1 MENFKAVLIYVVA
14 ISAVMVLGF
23 GLTYVDWASYNFF
36 APKYENTR
44 RQVFEQSNAYNAGM
58 IRDLENLQM
67 EYQRADSNQKD
78 ALRPICCI
86 AFLFI
91 LKIVCRLIC
100 VLFTINCNL
109 TKEY

>member
-1 MENFKAVLIYVVA
+1 MENFKAVLIYVVV
-14 ISAVMVLGF
+14 IFAVMVLGF

-44 RQVFEQSNAYNAGM
+44 RQVFEQSNAYKAGM

-78 ALRPICCI
+78 ALRSIILHRFSVYSEDSMPANLR
-86 AFLFI
+86 AFYHQLQA
-91 LKIVCRLIC
+91 
-100 VLFTINCNL
+100 N
-109 TKEY
+109 

>member
-78 ALRPICCI
+78 ALRPIMLHRFSVYPEDSMP
-86 AFLFI
+86 A
-91 LKIVCRLIC
+91 
-100 VLFTINCNL
+100 NL
-109 TKEY
+109 RSFYHQLQSN